1 MSFHNVSVFL
11 LASLFVWLLQRF
23 FRALSKEFWSPL
35 RALPGPTNPSR
46 LLGNLKEALAEV

>member
-1 MSFHNVSVFL
+1 MDFHNVSVFL
-11 LASLFVWLLQRF
+11 LASLLVWLLQRF